1 MDAEYEEY
9 SKSSEK
15 TKTLAGY
22 KWFVAGLEKIGLR
35 LEDLA
40 GKMKESVS
48 LFDPL
53 HSVYTWESDKHN
65 TRIRE
70 IERRA
75 QELSELKKKDP
86 DNTDKYESEAEDLL
100 IELEDLKSKNRQ
112 LQMDPKNLMYR
123 QLSEQ
128 GQNILK
134 RPV

>member
-1 MDAEYEEY
+1 M
-9 SKSSEK
+9 
-15 TKTLAGY
+15 
-22 KWFVAGLEKIGLR
+22 GLK

-40 GKMKESVS
+40 NKMKENTS

-65 TRIRE
+65 ARIQE
-70 IERRA
+70 IARRT

-86 DNTDKYESEAEDLL
+86 DNADKYESEAKKLL
-100 IELEDLKSKNRQ
+100 LELNDLKNENRK
-112 LQMDPKNLMYR
+112 LQMDPKNLMQR

-128 GQNILK
+128 GKNILK